1 MIDRIPRV
9 GHGVGYGIIGGAW
22 AAGRAGQGQG
32 RGVAWLNGYTGKT
45 PARLMVLPYGVE
57 KGQIGSFHNLKW

>member
-1 MIDRIPRV
+1 MAWV
-9 GHGVGYGIIGGAW
+9 TVLLGVHGRRG
-22 AAGRAGQGQG
+22 GQG